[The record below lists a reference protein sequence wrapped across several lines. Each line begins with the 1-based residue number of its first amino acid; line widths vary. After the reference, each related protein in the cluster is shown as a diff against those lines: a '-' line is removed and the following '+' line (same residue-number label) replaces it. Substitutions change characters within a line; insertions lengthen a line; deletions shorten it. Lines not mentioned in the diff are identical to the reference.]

1 MDEDTGSRDV
11 GPRRSRATASASALG
26 AAALLVLSFG
36 PSALAL
42 TPSAPVTPSVRAA
55 ISAPASAAPASASPA
70 SAVPGTATMTPRDLR
85 DPADED
91 DAASR

>member
-1 MDEDTGSRDV
+1 MDEDTGAQDA

-42 TPSAPVTPSVRAA
+42 TPSVPGTPSVRAA
-55 ISAPASAAPASASPA
+55 ISAPVSVAPAPMTASPG
-70 SAVPGTATMTPRDLR
+70 SLRETADADDGSLR
-85 DPADED
+85 
-91 DAASR
+91 